1 MQELKINIDGK
12 DLIAEKGE
20 TILKVAEKNNIDIP
34 TLCHNDALKPYGVC
48 RLCVV
53 ELEERNWTKI
63 VTSCNYEIL
72 KDNLIVRTDTER
84 IKNIRKMIIELLL
97 ARCPDVESVKRLAEE
112 FEVVDIR
119 FKQED
124 DDCILCGLCVR
135 ACSEVVGR
143 TTLGFSYRGTTRK
156 VGTPFFEQSNTC
168 IGCGTCVQICPTN
181 CIKMEDKGNKRIL
194 KKWNTEL
201 QLIKCK
207 SCGDYFVPDTQLN
220 YIIETTGIDKEKL
233 EVCLNC
239 RRQK

>member
-12 DLIAEKGE
+12 DLIAEKGK
-20 TILKVAEKNNIDIP
+20 TILDVARRNYIDIP
-34 TLCHNDALKPYGVC
+34 TLCYNEAVKPYGVC

-53 ELEERNWTKI
+53 ELEEKDKIRI

-72 KDNLIVRTDTER
+72 KDNLVVRTNTEKIR
-84 IKNIRKMIIELLL
+84 NIRKMIIELLL
-97 ARCPDVESVKRLAEE
+97 ARCPEVEILKRFAKEY
-112 FEVVDIR
+112 EVRKVR
-119 FKQED
+119 FKKEN

-135 ACSEVVGR
+135 VCSEVVGR
-143 TTLGFSYRGTTRK
+143 NALGFSYRGTTRK

-168 IGCGTCVQICPTN
+168 IGCGTCVQVCPTN
-181 CIKMEDKGNKRIL
+181 CIKMEDKEGMRIL

-201 QLIKCK
+201 KLIKCR

-220 YIIETTGIDKEKL
+220 YIIQTTGIEKEKL
-233 EVCLNC
+233 EFCLNC